1 MKKVDLTIL
10 IISAILLILLC
21 VYYNMSNRIKV
32 NEVSISVEDSYTDD
46 QKDTMTIYV
55 VNNMSGDFYYEDHSL
70 AWLPKVPRNGIG
82 LIYDMQSH
90 RDSAARIKKI
100 PVDGLSLTGNNTPF
114 DLSYIDAILSFRS
127 LAFRTE
133 IKLARRPRC
142 VQKGQCVLDPSVVSQ
157 IDERLEDGVLYLDY
171 FVELYDY
178 EREVDKVTA
187 YSIPA
192 GNIGKF
198 FNQNISAINLKSV
211 KGVLPEKT
219 RIVFMYQTAMAF
231 DALGLE
237 PDQRL
242 PSMIVYDSPDKIR
255 AICEKG
261 LFVYGHSLSNS
272 RKQDTI
278 NFILA
283 ALLGLLISV
292 VFDSARRMKIGK

>member
-10 IISAILLILLC
+10 IVSAILLILLC

-90 RDSAARIKKI
+90 RDTAARIKKI

-255 AICEKG
+255 TICEKG

>member
-1 MKKVDLTIL
+1 M
-10 IISAILLILLC
+10 
-21 VYYNMSNRIKV
+21 
-32 NEVSISVEDSYTDD
+32 
-46 QKDTMTIYV
+46 
-55 VNNMSGDFYYEDHSL
+55 
-70 AWLPKVPRNGIG
+70 
-82 LIYDMQSH
+82 
-90 RDSAARIKKI
+90 
-100 PVDGLSLTGNNTPF
+100 
-114 DLSYIDAILSFRS
+114 
-127 LAFRTE
+127 
-133 IKLARRPRC
+133 
-142 VQKGQCVLDPSVVSQ
+142 LDPSVVSQ
-157 IDERLEDGVLYLDY
+157 IEERLEDGVLYLDY

-255 AICEKG
+255 TICEKG

>member
-90 RDSAARIKKI
+90 RDTAARIKKI

-157 IDERLEDGVLYLDY
+157 IEERLEDGVLYLDY

-255 AICEKG
+255 TICEKG